1 MTVDNLSRRG
11 VIKPLECQFCLDHES
26 VNHLFFECVVAQ
38 YIWKLFHSFSGVM
51 ISSYLDLASKWPCE
65 KKFAL
70 TNSISAGILWGVW
83 LTRNDFVFNHQ
94 AWKSMKTVIR
104 RIWLIMVDWKPM
116 YQRDLAQGMD
126 QWRSFLEEALKMPLA
141 LGC

>member
-70 TNSISAGILWGVW
+70 TNSISAGILWGLW

-104 RIWLIMVDWKPM
+104 RI
-116 YQRDLAQGMD
+116 
-126 QWRSFLEEALKMPLA
+126 
-141 LGC
+141 